1 MCSRKGNGV
10 CHSFLFRDLFL
21 LHNLAGIWDMEER
34 RQELTNRNKPWS
46 HTTTFEKPDWRQE
59 GKGSQFGD
67 TARGNEVMKAY
78 D

>member
-1 MCSRKGNGV
+1 MCSGEGNGV
-10 CHSFLFRDLFL
+10 CPVFSSFVIGGSKL
-21 LHNLAGIWDMEER
+21 M
-34 RQELTNRNKPWS
+34 NRNKPWS

>member
-1 MCSRKGNGV
+1 MKLIG
-10 CHSFLFRDLFL
+10 
-21 LHNLAGIWDMEER
+21 
-34 RQELTNRNKPWS
+34 RNKPWS
-46 HTTTFEKPDWRQE
+46 HTTTFEKPNWRQE

>member
-1 MCSRKGNGV
+1 MSPFSSPLN
-10 CHSFLFRDLFL
+10 LFRPSTQLGYGGRPWL
-21 LHNLAGIWDMEER
+21 IY
-34 RQELTNRNKPWS
+34 RNKPWS
-46 HTTTFEKPDWRQE
+46 HTTTFEKPNWRQE

>member
-1 MCSRKGNGV
+1 MCCRKGNEV
-10 CHSFLFRDLFL
+10 SIVVLRLCPVM
-21 LHNLAGIWDMEER
+21 WDDADID
-34 RQELTNRNKPWS
+34 RNKPWS

>member
-1 MCSRKGNGV
+1 
-10 CHSFLFRDLFL
+10 
-21 LHNLAGIWDMEER
+21 MEE
-34 RQELTNRNKPWS
+34 LTRSREKPWS

-67 TARGNEVMKAY
+67 TARGNEVMKPY